1 LKITTEKLPNCQLA
15 MTIEPDDKQVQ
26 EALRRAAAKISRQY
40 TIPGFRRGKAPF
52 AAVARAY
59 GKEVLYEQ
67 AVEELGD
74 DLYKQALEET
84 GLDPIAPGTLQD
96 VFFDPLRLQLVLP
109 MPPEVD
115 LGSYREIRRPRPA
128 VEVSDDDVQAQLD
141 DLREHHSEWVP
152 VEEGTAQ
159 TGDLL
164 GLRLQSTIDDAIV
177 LDEEAFELALEP
189 DNRDFPPGFDSHFVG
204 QPTGAQVAF
213 TLTYPEDWPSDR
225 AGKEAAFAAE
235 ILSIKRQ
242 DIPALDDDLATLVG
256 DYDTLD
262 ELRQAIREGIQ
273 AERQAEAN
281 AEYANKV
288 MEAVIEGATIDFPP
302 VMLEES
308 LERVVGEQ
316 TRNMERMGLPLSEY
330 LRITRQTEEQFRQQF
345 LLEADRRLRVDL
357 VLGELPGLEGL
368 EASPEEIAEATE
380 SLLSSADASGE
391 GVAAFLASP
400 SGQASIAIDI
410 LRRKG
415 IERLMAIADGTA
427 PDLPEPAGEGETE
440 AAVEPAADAE
450 PEPVPAE

>member
-1 LKITTEKLPNCQLA
+1 
-15 MTIEPDDKQVQ
+15 MTIEPDEKQVQ

-40 TIPGFRRGKAPF
+40 TIPGFRRGKAPY

-74 DLYKQALEET
+74 DLYRQALEET
-84 GLDPIAPGTLQD
+84 GLEPIAPGTLED
-96 VFFDPLRLQLVLP
+96 VSFDPLRLQLVLP

-115 LGSYREIRRPRPA
+115 LGNYRDIRLPRPA
-128 VEVSDDDVQAQLD
+128 VEVSDEDVQAQLD
-141 DLREHHSEWVP
+141 DLQEHHSEWVP

-164 GLRLQSTIDDAIV
+164 SLRLQSTIDDAIV

-204 QPTGAQVAF
+204 QPTGAQISF
-213 TLTYPEDWPSDR
+213 TLAYPEDWPSDR
-225 AGKEAAFAAE
+225 AGKEAAFVAE

-242 DIPALDDDLATLVG
+242 DIPALDDDFATLVG

-273 AERQAEAN
+273 AERQAEAD
-281 AEYANKV
+281 AEYANQV

-308 LERVVGEQ
+308 LERTVGEQ
-316 TRNMERMGLPLSEY
+316 TRNLERMGLPLSEY

-345 LLEADRRLRVDL
+345 LPQAASRLRADL
-357 VLGELPGLEGL
+357 VLGQLPELEGL
-368 EASPEEIAEATE
+368 EASPEEIADATE
-380 SLLSSADASGE
+380 SLLSSTGGSGE
-391 GVAAFLASP
+391 GVATFLASA

-410 LRRKG
+410 LRQKG

-427 PDLPEPAGEGETE
+427 PDLPEPASEGEME
-440 AAVEPAADAE
+440 PAAEPAADVE